1 MTHHHLKSQLE
12 QLLRDGYSIEDIRN
26 LVTAPKSLM
35 DQAIAAH
42 NLDAKAQRKA
52 RNLQRSQAEY
62 AMCLGSQR

>member
-1 MTHHHLKSQLE
+1 MTHHHLKAQLE
-12 QLLRDGYSIEDIRN
+12 QLLRDGYSIEDIRS
-26 LVTAPKSLM
+26 LVTAPKNLM

-42 NLDAKAQRKA
+42 KSDRVAQKKA